1 MAARPAM
8 VTVTRALWTIGIL
21 VLLWACRR
29 FGTAIGDYYFRI
41 MILSGLSIILAVSL
55 NIVNG
60 FAGQF
65 SLGHAGFMAV
75 GAYTSAALTHYKGQ
89 AIVSSLTTLGVSDS
103 AANTG
108 LLGLA
113 IALGAACAA
122 LTGLCVSLPSFR
134 LRGDY
139 LAIVT
144 LGFGEVV
151 RVVLLNI
158 DAVGGPRGLGNIPT
172 ITSFAWVYGFA
183 IATVV
188 ISRNL
193 ALSSRGRALFALRD
207 DEVAAQ
213 CVGVNVLRSK
223 VMAFVI
229 GASLAGV
236 AGALYAHYDG
246 YIAPNGFGFM
256 KSIEIVVMVVLG
268 GMGSVT
274 GAVIAAIV
282 LTGLPEAL
290 RAASEYRMVL
300 YSALIIVLMLKRP
313 QGIFGR
319 REMSLNQLKSF
330 WSRGKS

>member
-1 MAARPAM
+1 M
-8 VTVTRALWTIGIL
+8 VTVTRIAWIIGIL
-21 VLLWACRR
+21 IVLWACGR
-29 FGTAIGDYYFRI
+29 FGPAMGDYFFRI
-41 MILSGLSIILAVSL
+41 LILCGLAIILAVSL

-89 AIVSSLTTLGVSDS
+89 AIVSGLAAFGLPAP
-103 AANTG
+103 AANTV
-108 LLGLA
+108 LLAVA

-122 LTGLCVSLPSFR
+122 VTGLCVSLPSFR

-158 DAVGGPRGLGNIPT
+158 NAVGGPRGLSNIPT
-172 ITSFAWVYGFA
+172 ITTFAWVWGFA
-183 IATVV
+183 IVTIV

-193 ALSSRGRALFALRD
+193 ALSSHGRALFALRD

-223 VMAFVI
+223 VMAFAI
-229 GASLAGV
+229 SASLAGV
-236 AGALYAHYDG
+236 AGALHAHYDG

-256 KSIEIVVMVVLG
+256 KSIEIVAMVVLG

-274 GAVIAAIV
+274 GAASAAVV
-282 LTGLPEAL
+282 LTGLLEAL

>member
-1 MAARPAM
+1 MAARPAA
-8 VTVTRALWTIGIL
+8 TRILWTIGIL
-21 VLLWACRR
+21 ILLWAGGR
-29 FGTAIGDYYFRI
+29 FGPAIGDYFFRI
-41 MILSGLSIILAVSL
+41 LILSGLAIILAVSL

-89 AIVSSLTTLGVSDS
+89 AMLSGLTALGVPT
-103 AANTG
+103 APANG
-108 LLGLA
+108 VLLAVA
-113 IALGAACAA
+113 IALGAACAG

-158 DAVGGPRGLGNIPT
+158 DAVGGARGLSNIPT
-172 ITSFAWVYGFA
+172 ITSFAWVYAFA
-183 IATVV
+183 IVTVV

-193 ALSSRGRALFALRD
+193 ALSSHGRALFALRD

-229 GASLAGV
+229 SAALAGV
-236 AGALYAHYDG
+236 AGALHAHYDG

-256 KSIEIVVMVVLG
+256 KSIEIVAMVVLG

-274 GAVIAAIV
+274 GAVLAAVV

-290 RAASEYRMVL
+290 RAASAYRMVL
-300 YSALIIVLMLKRP
+300 YSAVIIVLMLRRP
-313 QGIFGR
+313 QGILGR
-319 REMSLNQLKSF
+319 RELSLDQLKSL
-330 WSRGKS
+330 WSRGKGRA